1 MSAYRQDEKL
11 KHGRL
16 ENKHTVERRTRMKRD
31 LNRIFLSAIVVLTV
45 MALSSCTMEKRRE
58 STLPEGYKKAD
69 IKLGGQLY
77 DKWYKIKK
85 VEVSGNH
92 PSYPAIGKKKGAN
105 TWRCKEC
112 HGWDYIGKDGRYK
125 KGSHYTGI
133 KGVYDVKT
141 KSPGELYGALT
152 NARMNHDFSNSLTDS
167 DTWALVR
174 FIREGLIDIGTVVNP
189 DGSAKGNPGKG
200 RPLYQSTCASADCH
214 GSDGNKIDFNKKKE
228 GAQGVGW
235 LAKDNPQETL
245 HKIRWGHPGSDMA
258 SAIVDEK
265 LSDADTI
272 DILSYV
278 QTLK

>member
-1 MSAYRQDEKL
+1 
-11 KHGRL
+11 
-16 ENKHTVERRTRMKRD
+16 
-31 LNRIFLSAIVVLTV
+31 
-45 MALSSCTMEKRRE
+45 MAFSSCAQQTWRE
-58 STLPEGYKKAD
+58 STSPEGYKEAD

-92 PSYPAIGKKKGAN
+92 PAYPTVGKKKGAD

-112 HGWDYIGKDGRYK
+112 HGWDYIGKDGRYQ

-133 KGVYDVKT
+133 KGVYDART
-141 KSPGELYGALT
+141 KSPQELYDTMT
-152 NARMNHDFSNSLTDS
+152 NAKMNHDFSKYLTDS

-174 FIREGLIDIGTVVNP
+174 LIREGLIDIGTAINP
-189 DGSAKGNPGKG
+189 DGSAKGTPDGGK
-200 RPLYQSTCASADCH
+200 PLFLSTCAACH
-214 GSDGNKIDFNKKKE
+214 GKDGNKIDFSDKKE
-228 GAQGVGW
+228 GIQGVGW

-245 HKIRWGHPGSDMA
+245 HKIRWGHPGSDMP
-258 SAIVDEK
+258 SAIVDEN

-272 DILSYV
+272 DILSYS